1 MEASELGRREL
12 ALEDVLAPL
21 RGLPDKWAASSKL
34 VRDQLLASRKMV
46 RVFEDGFDEMV
57 RMRSIE
63 EQVEISISLSHT
75 VSSAGTCQ

>member
-12 ALEDVLAPL
+12 ALEAVLGPL
-21 RGLPDKWAASSKL
+21 RGLPDKWMASSKL

-46 RVFEDGFDEMV
+46 RVFEDRFDEMA

-63 EQVEISISLSHT
+63 EQVKNLYFSHT
-75 VSSAGTCQ
+75 DCL